1 MSNPVLVEVTRGSV
15 VESRH
20 RGAISVMDADGN
32 SVLNIGDTA
41 RPVFARS
48 AIKAVQALPLIESGA
63 ADAYGFGDDEL
74 ALVCSSHSGEDAH
87 IEMARSMLA
96 RAGRDE
102 TNLEC
107 GGQWS
112 SHQPVLIHQAKTR
125 TTAPG
130 ALCNNC
136 SGKHSGFICTATHLG
151 IDPKGYISPD
161 HQIMKTVRAALEDV
175 TGVAHAEDL
184 RGMDGCS
191 IPTYATPLTA
201 MAQGFAKMA
210 TGQSL
215 GDERAKAGKRLLNAC
230 MSAPFYMAGT
240 KRFCKQLIELEPG
253 RLFGKTGAEGVYC
266 GTVAELGLG
275 IALKCDDGST
285 RASEAMMAATVAH
298 LLTANDPLHDSLQAM
313 ANPIL
318 KNRNRYEVGNLRTN
332 LPN

>member
-63 ADAYGFGDDEL
+63 ANAYGFGDAEL
-74 ALVCSSHSGEDAH
+74 ALACSSHSGEDAH

-96 RAGRDE
+96 SAGRTEDD
-102 TNLEC
+102 LEC
-107 GGQWS
+107 GGHWS
-112 SHQPVLIHQAKTR
+112 SHEEVLIHQAKIR
-125 TTAPG
+125 TTEPG

-151 IDPKGYISPD
+151 IDPKGYINPD
-161 HQIMKTVRAALEDV
+161 HQVMKTVKGALEDV

-184 RGMDGCS
+184 RGRDGCS

-201 MAQGFAKMA
+201 MAHGFAKMA
-210 TGQSL
+210 TGQGL
-215 GDERAKAGKRLLNAC
+215 GVERAKAGRRLLNAC
-230 MSAPFYMAGT
+230 MSAPFYMSGT
-240 KRFCKQLIELEPG
+240 NRFCSQLIKLDPG
-253 RLFGKTGAEGVYC
+253 RLFGKTGAEGVFC
-266 GTVAELGLG
+266 GTIEELGVG
-275 IALKCDDGST
+275 IALKCDDGTT
-285 RASEAMMAATVAH
+285 RASEAMMAAVVAH
-298 LLTANDPLHDSLQAM
+298 LLTASDPLHEKLRAM
-313 ANPIL
+313 ANPSVT
-318 KNRNRYEVGNLRTN
+318 NRNGFEVGSLRTN
-332 LPN
+332 LPK